1 VRSFLR
7 VADVDPGFRDTG
19 VLTAQVALPESHYPD
34 DVAAASFFTRLLEKV
49 RGLPGGV
56 ISYLVSQRTAE
67 IGVRMALG
75 ARRADIRLMVLRQGM
90 LLAAAGAAVGMGLA
104 LASTRWLAALLYE
117 IQPRDLPTFLAVP
130 AVLLAVA
137 GLATWLPASRAARI
151 EPVIALRQE

>member
-1 VRSFLR
+1 MLLL
-7 VADVDPGFRDTG
+7 A
-19 VLTAQVALPESHYPD
+19 AAVAL
-34 DVAAASFFTRLLEKV
+34 
-49 RGLPGGV
+49 GLGAVGTFGV

-104 LASTRWLAALLYE
+104 LASTRWLEALLYE

-130 AVLLAVA
+130 AVLLAVVA
-137 GLATWLPASRAARI
+137 LATWWPASRAARI

>member
-1 VRSFLR
+1 L
-7 VADVDPGFRDTG
+7 
-19 VLTAQVALPESHYPD
+19 
-34 DVAAASFFTRLLEKV
+34 
-49 RGLPGGV
+49 GLGAVGTFGV

-75 ARRADIRLMVLRQGM
+75 TRRADIRLMVLRQGM

-104 LASTRWLAALLYE
+104 LASTRWLEALLYE

-130 AVLLAVA
+130 AVLLAVVA
-137 GLATWLPASRAARI
+137 LATWWPASRAARI